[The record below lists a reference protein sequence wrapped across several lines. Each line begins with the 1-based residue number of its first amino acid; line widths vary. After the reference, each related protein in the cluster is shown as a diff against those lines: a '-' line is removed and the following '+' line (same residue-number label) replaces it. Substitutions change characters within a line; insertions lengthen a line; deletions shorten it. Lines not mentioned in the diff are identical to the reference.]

1 MEEVSLRT
9 LKDDDLPILFSFYS
23 DPVSVAMAGMPPRD
37 EEAFYAHRAKTM
49 ANPSNVLLGIT
60 VGGELIGDI
69 GSWPDEGGQRR
80 LGYWIGREYWGRGI
94 ATAALTAFL
103 GELTERPLYA
113 DVLRTNV
120 GSLRV
125 LQKCGFA
132 VVGRLPGAF
141 RHKYRDVVVI
151 HLPQPMPHIGSRLHG
166 CAKSR
171 SGQAARRNRMTTERS
186 PRRAPL
192 I

>member
-1 MEEVSLRT
+1 MEEVSLRA
-9 LKDDDLPILFSFYS
+9 LEDDDLPILYGFYS

-37 EEAFYAHRAKTM
+37 EEAFSAHRAKTM

-60 VGGELIGDI
+60 VGGELVGDI
-69 GSWPDEGGQRR
+69 GSWPDEGGQRK

-120 GSLRV
+120 GSRRV
-125 LQKCGFA
+125 LQKCGF
-132 VVGRLPGAF
+132 RLLDEDERGAD
-141 RHKYRDVVVI
+141 HDPEEYT
-151 HLPQPMPHIGSRLHG
+151 LRLG
-166 CAKSR
+166 
-171 SGQAARRNRMTTERS
+171 
-186 PRRAPL
+186 
-192 I
+192 